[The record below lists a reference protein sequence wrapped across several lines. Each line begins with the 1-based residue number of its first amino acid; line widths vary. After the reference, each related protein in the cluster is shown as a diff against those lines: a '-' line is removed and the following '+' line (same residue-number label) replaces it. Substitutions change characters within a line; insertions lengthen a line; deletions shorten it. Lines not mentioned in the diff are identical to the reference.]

1 MEVDTADGLIGFVHA
16 DCPFPA
22 WGMLREVL
30 ENPPKRRVLAEVE
43 DGCMWSRARLEEGNL
58 EGVAGVRAVVVGH
71 TPVRQPAVLGNVYHI
86 DTGGWLTT
94 GRFTLLDLASLKV
107 VSEPQDLLVL
117 QTS

>member
-1 MEVDTADGLIGFVHA
+1 
-16 DCPFPA
+16 
-22 WGMLREVL
+22 
-30 ENPPKRRVLAEVE
+30 
-43 DGCMWSRARLEEGNL
+43 
-58 EGVAGVRAVVVGH
+58 
-71 TPVRQPAVLGNVYHI
+71 LGNVYHI

>member
-1 MEVDTADGLIGFVHA
+1 
-16 DCPFPA
+16 
-22 WGMLREVL
+22 
-30 ENPPKRRVLAEVE
+30 
-43 DGCMWSRARLEEGNL
+43 MWSRARLEEGNL